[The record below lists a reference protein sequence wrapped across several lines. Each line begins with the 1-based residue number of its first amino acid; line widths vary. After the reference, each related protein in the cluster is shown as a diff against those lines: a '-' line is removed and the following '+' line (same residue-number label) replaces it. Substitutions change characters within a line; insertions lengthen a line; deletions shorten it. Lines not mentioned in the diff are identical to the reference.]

1 MSKVLQA
8 YNRAEH
14 FEIQIKLELL
24 ERQLTAFKNF
34 TCPICMEP
42 MITYVNAQCKHYVCK
57 PCFIKSIHSVNGN
70 KCCICRAE
78 IKLTHPY

>member
-8 YNRAEH
+8 YNRIEK

-42 MITYVNAQCKHYVCK
+42 MCTYVNAPCKHYVCK
-57 PCFIKSIHSVNGN
+57 SCFIKSVNSVNGN

-78 IKLTHPY
+78 INLSRQH

>member
-8 YNRAEH
+8 YNRAEEL
-14 FEIQIKLELL
+14 EIQIKI
-24 ERQLTAFKNF
+24 QLMESQLKKFMNF

-42 MITYVNAQCKHYVCK
+42 MKVYKNVPCKHYVCK
-57 PCFIKSIHSVNGN
+57 SCFIKSLNSINGN

-78 IKLTHPY
+78 INTFSL